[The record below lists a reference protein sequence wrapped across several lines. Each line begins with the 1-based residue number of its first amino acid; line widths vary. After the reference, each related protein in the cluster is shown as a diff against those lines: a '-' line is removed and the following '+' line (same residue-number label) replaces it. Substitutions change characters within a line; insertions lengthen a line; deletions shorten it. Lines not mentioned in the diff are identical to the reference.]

1 MVEERR
7 DGSDAA
13 SGVTAVTWRGE
24 ATEVEAAEV
33 RGGPAPVRW
42 WLEVAKKAQ
51 GRLED
56 EEAARGNRG

>member
-33 RGGPAPVRW
+33 WGGPAGRNG
-42 WLEVAKKAQ
+42 EAEAIQ
-51 GRLED
+51 GWPL
-56 EEAARGNRG
+56 